1 MSTRAAGRSSVVLAA
16 AAAALLPLPASWIE
30 RWYSNGIYPSFQKR
44 MTTAGNAVGVA
55 LFDVLIAVVAVVVII
70 SVVRRVRRRRQ
81 TGFLRTAATA
91 LRDLVVLAACV
102 YLAFLFAWGL
112 NYRRV
117 PLERKVDYAESRVTP
132 DAARDLARASVQRL
146 NELHGAAHGDAPTK
160 RTLEQAFVAAQQ
172 RLGASRFAT
181 PGVPK
186 RSVLELY
193 FRGAAIDGMTDP
205 FFLEVILNPDVLP
218 FERPFVLAHEWGHL
232 AGYADE
238 SEASLLAWLT
248 CLEGDER
255 AQYSGWLAI
264 YSHVIGNLARPDAR
278 AIAEPLQP
286 GPRADLAAIS
296 ARLARSTP
304 MVRTVARDAYDAYL
318 KANRVEEGIASYDA
332 VVRLILG
339 AGQNNGWAPR
349 AISADR

>member
-1 MSTRAAGRSSVVLAA
+1 MSIRAAGRSAVVLAA

-30 RWYSNGIYPSFQKR
+30 RWYSNGIYPSFQTR

-55 LFDVLIAVVAVVVII
+55 LFDVLIAVVAVVAIV

-146 NELHGAAHGDAPTK
+146 NELHGAAHGDAPAK

-193 FRGAAIDGMTDP
+193 FRRAAIDGMTDP

-255 AQYSGWLAI
+255 AQYQWLAR
-264 YSHVIGNLARPDAR
+264 N
-278 AIAEPLQP
+278 
-286 GPRADLAAIS
+286 
-296 ARLARSTP
+296 STV
-304 MVRTVARDAYDAYL
+304 M
-318 KANRVEEGIASYDA
+318 
-332 VVRLILG
+332 
-339 AGQNNGWAPR
+339 
-349 AISADR
+349 

>member
-1 MSTRAAGRSSVVLAA
+1 MSIRAGGRLAVVLAA

-30 RWYSNGIYPSFQKR
+30 RWYSNDLYPRLQIQ
-44 MTTAGNAVGVA
+44 MTTASNAIGIA
-55 LFDVLIAVVAVVVII
+55 LLDALIVAVAALAILSLI
-70 SVVRRVRRRRQ
+70 RRARRRRKI
-81 TGFLRTAATA
+81 GWLRSVSAG
-91 LRDLVVLAACV
+91 LRDVVVFSACV
-102 YLAFLFAWGL
+102 YLAFLFVWGF

-117 PLERKVDYAESRVTP
+117 PLERKIDYEESRVTT
-132 DAARDLARASVQRL
+132 DAARELARVSVQRL
-146 NELHGAAHGDAPTK
+146 NELHAAAHAQQETAPE
-160 RTLEQAFVAAQQ
+160 RTLEQAFRSAQQ
-172 RLGASRFAT
+172 RLGAWFLAV

-186 RSVLELY
+186 RSVLGWY
-193 FRGAAIDGMTDP
+193 FQRAAIDGMTDP

-264 YSHVIGNLARPDAR
+264 YSHVIGNLPRSDAR
-278 AIAEPLQP
+278 TLAEPLQP

-296 ARLARSTP
+296 ARLARSSPT
-304 MVRTVARDAYDAYL
+304 VRTVARDAYDAYL
-318 KANRVEEGIASYDA
+318 KANRIEEGIASYDA

-339 AGQNNGWAPR
+339 AGPDNGWAPR
-349 AISADR
+349 ARSR

>member
-1 MSTRAAGRSSVVLAA
+1 MSIPAAARFMVVLAA

-30 RWYSNGIYPSFQKR
+30 RWYSNDLYPRLQIR
-44 MTTAGNAVGVA
+44 MTTATNAIGIA
-55 LFDVLIAVVAVVVII
+55 LLDALIVAVAALVIVSLI
-70 SVVRRVRRRRQ
+70 RRVRRRRKVGWLRSAF
-81 TGFLRTAATA
+81 TG
-91 LRDLVVLAACV
+91 LRDVVVLSACV
-102 YLAFLFAWGL
+102 YLVFLFLWGL

-117 PLERKVDYAESRVTP
+117 PLERKVDYVESRVTP
-132 DAARDLARASVQRL
+132 DAARELARASVLRL
-146 NELHGAAHGDAPTK
+146 NQLHAAAHANQETAAE
-160 RTLEQAFVAAQQ
+160 RTLEQAFRSAQQ
-172 RLGASRFAT
+172 RLGAWFLAV

-186 RSVLELY
+186 RSVLEWY
-193 FRGAAIDGMTDP
+193 FQRAAIDGMTDP

-255 AQYSGWLAI
+255 TEYSGWLAI
-264 YSHVIGNLARPDAR
+264 YSYVIGNLPRSDAR
-278 AIAEPLQP
+278 TLAEPLQP

-296 ARLARSTP
+296 ARVARSSP
-304 MVRTVARDAYDAYL
+304 VVRTVARDAYDAYL

-339 AGQNNGWAPR
+339 AGPDNRWAPR
-349 AISADR
+349 ARPR